1 MNFAICGRTRRPS
14 STGGGGCNGW
24 GSSLA
29 TLLLPST
36 STIVSPISMALPL
49 PTLAA
54 CKAGPVGAPST
65 LEITRAPRRWRFGDW
80 LADAAR
86 AADRL
91 AADNAVR
98 NMETARAAD
107 RVAADNAV
115 REMEMRLTAMIANM
129 TRTAENFDV
138 VAVKFQAEVPLVC
151 PSPALVSRTGGRRV
165 PGGGLRQLMPP
176 SAEMCRAVW
185 SGASNKVHLLVAG
198 SPVQLNL
205 LDLQ

>member
-1 MNFAICGRTRRPS
+1 
-14 STGGGGCNGW
+14 
-24 GSSLA
+24 
-29 TLLLPST
+29 
-36 STIVSPISMALPL
+36 
-49 PTLAA
+49 
-54 CKAGPVGAPST
+54 
-65 LEITRAPRRWRFGDW
+65 
-80 LADAAR
+80 
-86 AADRL
+86 
-91 AADNAVR
+91 
-98 NMETARAAD
+98 METARAAD

-198 SPVQLNL
+198 SPVQPLRR
-205 LDLQ
+205 DESSSAPGTGRREVPRGSHRASRG